1 MHFVRLGMAKPAKEE
16 MFVVQSPVGRVRAQ
30 CWREVWFLTDEK
42 VKDKAE
48 KVRQRNEKLA
58 ALSGDDTVALVVK
71 AADRLANLRE
81 SIKPGEKN
89 EKMILKYGGEHLG
102 LRAAAYRPGLCDPI
116 WSELDAIYERIGS
129 G

>member
-1 MHFVRLGMAKPAKEE
+1 MAKWPAPRSAGQLARFVR
-16 MFVVQSPVGRVRAQ
+16 
-30 CWREVWFLTDEK
+30 FLTDEK

-48 KVRQRNEKLA
+48 KVRRRNEKLA
-58 ALSGDDTVALVVK
+58 ALSGDHTVALVVK

-116 WSELDAIYERIGS
+116 WSELRFISSWGAADAS
-129 G
+129 P